1 MLSSKRN
8 HIHMKE
14 KQKKEENRE
23 RTRMSR
29 NRRQRLDVLALC
41 LLLICVVQS
50 DAGDIRP
57 LNHGLSNETDPGDP
71 SPAMAAFFGA
81 RPSAPLP
88 AERNTTDPVWGVAG
102 KVSPAK
108 PDSDNRQRR
117 TLLLIAGVA
126 CGILGVGLLVSAA
139 AYTVRTRRT
148 GHPAGLRTGFGPAS
162 WAGPTRWKSKR
173 ETRLGPA

>member
-1 MLSSKRN
+1 MLW
-8 HIHMKE
+8 
-14 KQKKEENRE
+14 
-23 RTRMSR
+23 

-41 LLLICVVQS
+41 LLSICLVQS
-50 DAGDIRP
+50 DTGDIRP

-81 RPSAPLP
+81 RPAAPLP
-88 AERNTTDPVWGVAG
+88 VERNTTDPVWGVAG

-108 PDSDNRQRR
+108 PHSDNLRRR

-148 GHPAGLRTGFGPAS
+148 GHPAGLRTGFGLGS
-162 WAGPTRWKSKR
+162 WAGPSQWKSKR
-173 ETRLGPA
+173 ETRFGPALS